1 MQNQTDYIIN
11 EELARRYQS
20 GDKSALKELIK
31 RFNSA
36 LEAKVYAHTRDKES
50 LNDIIQDC
58 WFAII
63 DNLDEVKFQIGF
75 EAWAL
80 NIARNKAV
88 DWIRSRQQQRRKLVE
103 ILNEEMVTADDST
116 DIREAQI
123 KKLRVNMNLLP
134 ESQKIILELFYKDNL
149 SLSEVSKLLGVPE
162 GTVKSRLFTAREQLK
177 KLIH

>member
-1 MQNQTDYIIN
+1 MHKQTDHIIN
-11 EELARRYQS
+11 EELARRCQT

-36 LEAKVYAHTRDKES
+36 LEAKVFAHTRDRES
-50 LNDIIQDC
+50 LNDIVQDC

-63 DNLDEVKFQIGF
+63 NNMHEVKFQIGF

-88 DWIRSRQQQRRKLVE
+88 DWIRNRQQQRRKQVNV
-103 ILNEEMVTADDST
+103 LNEEMVSADDT
-116 DIREAQI
+116 NDIRETQI

-134 ESQKIILELFYKDNL
+134 EPQKIILELFYKDNF
-149 SLSEVSKLLGVPE
+149 SLSEVSKLLGIPK
-162 GTVKSRLFTAREQLK
+162 GTVKSRLFTAREHLK

>member
-1 MQNQTDYIIN
+1 MHKQTNHIIN

-20 GDKSALKELIK
+20 GDKDALKELIK
-31 RFNSA
+31 RFNSV
-36 LEAKVYAHTRDKES
+36 LTAKIYAQTRDKDS
-50 LNDIIQDC
+50 LNDIVQDC

-63 DNLDEVKFQIGF
+63 NNLHEVKFQIGF

-88 DWIRSRQQQRRKLVE
+88 DWIRRRQQQRRKLAQ

-116 DIREAQI
+116 DIRETQI